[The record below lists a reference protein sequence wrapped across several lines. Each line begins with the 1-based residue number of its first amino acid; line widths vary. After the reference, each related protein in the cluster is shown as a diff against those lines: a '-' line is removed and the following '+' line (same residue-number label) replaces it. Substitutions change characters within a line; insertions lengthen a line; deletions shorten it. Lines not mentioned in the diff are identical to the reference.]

1 MRSLESAWVLCVAC
15 TLAVACSSDW
25 PGKSENGSSARIL
38 TGRNLT
44 TADSLGFP
52 AGLVARGPYLFV
64 LDILPGK
71 ALHVIDR
78 KDGRYLA
85 GYGPKGEG
93 PGEFRS
99 PWVVALDSEGSI
111 WVSDP
116 GLGRITRVRLRVDE
130 DERLELT
137 TAESVAFERQGA
149 SYAVTPFGSGRF
161 AALGLFDGGEVG
173 VFDSAGVFL
182 GSTAPLNA
190 FDEPFG
196 VRVTST
202 LSDMAVHP
210 NGEYVAIARRLAGQV
225 TIVDIERDTT
235 FQASVPVPFQ
245 PQLDVTPEGGA
256 ERTPNTRYAYADIV
270 CTAEVILALF
280 SGRTEAEEEHQV
292 LGGDAWLGDEVH
304 VFDWRGN
311 LLDVFR
317 LDNVASGLA
326 VEGDSLYTTVLS
338 PLPGV
343 RAYAMDQRLRA
354 VVNSQ

>member
-1 MRSLESAWVLCVAC
+1 MRSLESAWVLCVVC
-15 TLAVACSSDW
+15 SLAVACSPDS
-25 PGKSENGSSARIL
+25 PGRSENGSGARIL

-44 TADSLGFP
+44 SVDSLGFP
-52 AGLVARGPYLFV
+52 AGLVARGPYLLV
-64 LDILPGK
+64 LDILPAH

-78 KDGRYLA
+78 EDGRYLA

-116 GLGRITRVRLRVDE
+116 GLGRITRVGLREDE

-137 TAESVAFERQGA
+137 TEESVAIEGPA
-149 SYAVTPFGSGRF
+149 YAVTPFGSGNF

-173 VFDSAGVFL
+173 VFDSSGEFL
-182 GSTAPLNA
+182 GSTAPLSGP
-190 FDEPFG
+190 DEPVG
-196 VRVTST
+196 VRATST

-210 NGEYVAIARRLAGQV
+210 NGEYVAIARRFAGQV

-235 FQASVPVPFQ
+235 IQASVPVPFQ
-245 PQLDVTPEGGA
+245 AQLNVSPEGRA
-256 ERTPNTRYAYADIV
+256 ARSSDTRYAYADV
-270 CTAEVILALF
+270 VGTAKVILALF
-280 SGRTEAEEEHQV
+280 SGRTEAENTKQV

-304 VFDWRGN
+304 VFDWRGH

-343 RAYAMDQRLRA
+343 RGYAMDQRLRDII
-354 VVNSQ
+354 NSQ